1 MEGNDIQT
9 MSRRKMKKA
18 RFPAGFEESSQLLG
32 IIGGSEEILLH
43 APDEDWV
50 RREPSTVSLLHN
62 LTIAKRNTPFA
73 QFESGL
79 STGVKHE

>member
-1 MEGNDIQT
+1 
-9 MSRRKMKKA
+9 MSRRKMKKG
-18 RFPAGFEESSQLLG
+18 RFPAGYEESSQLLG
-32 IIGGSEEILLH
+32 IGGSGDILLH

>member
-1 MEGNDIQT
+1 
-9 MSRRKMKKA
+9 MSRRKMEKG

-32 IIGGSEEILLH
+32 IIGGSGEILLH

-79 STGVKHE
+79 LTGVKHE

>member
-1 MEGNDIQT
+1 MGKLKT
-9 MSRRKMKKA
+9 YALAVGAKKT
-18 RFPAGFEESSQLLG
+18 RGSSQLLG
-32 IIGGSEEILLH
+32 IIGGSGEILLH
-43 APDEDWV
+43 APDQDWV